1 MVEKICSFILS
12 KMRKKMPEI
21 TDEQGEVILY
31 GLQLLVGEA
40 PKMILLFGISFIL
53 GFGLEMVFA
62 YFAIMPYRA
71 VSGGF
76 HLHTHLGCIIGSAI
90 FYYGDVLISK
100 FLVLG
105 SVEKYILV
113 ALSLIFGI
121 LMVSMYAP
129 ADTENVPIISKKERK
144 TKKILSYITLIL
156 TLVVAIIIPNQ
167 VYSNILIIG
176 TIIQSMSITRIAYKL
191 TNNKYGHEEF
201 AKQAQN

>member
-12 KMRKKMPEI
+12 EMRKKMPEI

-121 LMVSMYAP
+121 LMVSMYAT
-129 ADTENVPIISKKERK
+129 ADNENVPIISKKERK

-156 TLVVAIIIPNQ
+156 TLVVALIIPNQ

>member
-1 MVEKICSFILS
+1 
-12 KMRKKMPEI
+12 MRKKMPEI

-156 TLVVAIIIPNQ
+156 TLVVALIIPNQ

-191 TNNKYGHEEF
+191 TNNKYGHEVYAE
-201 AKQAQN
+201 QSQN

>member
-1 MVEKICSFILS
+1 MIEKICSFILS

-156 TLVVAIIIPNQ
+156 TLVVALIIPNQ

-191 TNNKYGHEEF
+191 TNNKYGHEVYAE
-201 AKQAQN
+201 QSQN

>member
-1 MVEKICSFILS
+1 MIEKICSFILS

-156 TLVVAIIIPNQ
+156 TLVVALIIPNQ

-176 TIIQSMSITRIAYKL
+176 TIIQSMSITSIAYKL
-191 TNNKYGHEEF
+191 TKNKFGYREYI
-201 AKQAQN
+201 KQSQN

>member
-100 FLVLG
+100 FLVLD

-129 ADTENVPIISKKERK
+129 ADTENVPIISKKERRN
-144 TKKILSYITLIL
+144 KKILSYITLVI
-156 TLVVAIIIPNQ
+156 TLFAALIIQNQ

-191 TNNKYGHEEF
+191 TNNKYGHEVYAE
-201 AKQAQN
+201 QSQN

>member
-1 MVEKICSFILS
+1 
-12 KMRKKMPEI
+12 MRKKMPEI

-156 TLVVAIIIPNQ
+156 TLVVALIIPNQ

-176 TIIQSMSITRIAYKL
+176 SIIQSMTITRIAYKL
-191 TNNKYGHEEF
+191 TNNKYGHEVYAE
-201 AKQAQN
+201 QSQN

>member
-12 KMRKKMPEI
+12 EMRKKMPEI

-156 TLVVAIIIPNQ
+156 TLVVALIIPNQ

>member
-1 MVEKICSFILS
+1 MVEKFCNYILC
-12 KMRKKMPEI
+12 KMKKKMPEI
-21 TDEQGEVILY
+21 TEEQGEAIVY

-40 PKMILLFGISFIL
+40 PKMILLFVISFIC

-62 YFAIMPYRA
+62 YFAIMPYRTF
-71 VSGGF
+71 SGGF

-100 FLVLG
+100 FLVHD

-156 TLVVAIIIPNQ
+156 TLVVALIIPNQ

>member
-156 TLVVAIIIPNQ
+156 TLVVALIIPNQ

-176 TIIQSMSITRIAYKL
+176 TIIQSMSITGIAYKL
-191 TNNKYGHEEF
+191 TKNKFGYREYI
-201 AKQAQN
+201 KQSQN

>member
-100 FLVLG
+100 FLVLD

-156 TLVVAIIIPNQ
+156 TLVVALIIPNQ

>member
-1 MVEKICSFILS
+1 
-12 KMRKKMPEI
+12 MRKKMPEI

-156 TLVVAIIIPNQ
+156 ILVVALIIPNQ

>member
-156 TLVVAIIIPNQ
+156 TLVVALIIPNQ

-176 TIIQSMSITRIAYKL
+176 TIIQSMSITSIAYKL
-191 TNNKYGHEEF
+191 TKNKFGYREYI
-201 AKQAQN
+201 KQSQN

>member
-144 TKKILSYITLIL
+144 AKKILSYITLIL
-156 TLVVAIIIPNQ
+156 TLVVALIIPNQ

>member
-1 MVEKICSFILS
+1 MIEKICSFILS

-156 TLVVAIIIPNQ
+156 TLVVALIIPNQ

>member
-1 MVEKICSFILS
+1 
-12 KMRKKMPEI
+12 MPEI
-21 TDEQGEVILY
+21 TDEQGEIILY
-31 GLQLLVGEA
+31 GLQLIIGEV
-40 PKMILLFGISFIL
+40 PKMILLFGISFIC

-71 VSGGF
+71 ASGGF
-76 HLHTHLGCIIGSAI
+76 HLHTHLGCIIGSAV
-90 FYYGDVLISK
+90 FYYGNVLISK

-105 SVEKYILV
+105 SIEKYILV

-156 TLVVAIIIPNQ
+156 TLMVAVIIPNQ

-176 TIIQSMSITRIAYKL
+176 TIVQTMSITRIAYKL
-191 TNNKYGHEEF
+191 TNNKYGHEEY
-201 AKQAQN
+201 AKQTEN

>member
-62 YFAIMPYRA
+62 YFAIMPYRTF
-71 VSGGF
+71 SGGF

-156 TLVVAIIIPNQ
+156 TLVVALIIPNQ

-176 TIIQSMSITRIAYKL
+176 TIIQSMSITGIAYKL
-191 TNNKYGHEEF
+191 TKNKFGYREYI
-201 AKQAQN
+201 KQSQN

>member
-1 MVEKICSFILS
+1 
-12 KMRKKMPEI
+12 MRKKMPEI

-156 TLVVAIIIPNQ
+156 TLVVALIIPNQ

>member
-62 YFAIMPYRA
+62 YFEIMPYRTF
-71 VSGGF
+71 SGGF

-100 FLVLG
+100 FLVHD

-156 TLVVAIIIPNQ
+156 TLVVALIIPNQ

>member
-1 MVEKICSFILS
+1 MIEKICSFILS

-21 TDEQGEVILY
+21 TDEQGEAILY

-100 FLVLG
+100 FLVLD

-129 ADTENVPIISKKERK
+129 ADTENVPIISKKERRN
-144 TKKILSYITLIL
+144 KKILSYITLVI
-156 TLVVAIIIPNQ
+156 TLFAALIIQNQ

-191 TNNKYGHEEF
+191 TNNKYGHEVYAE
-201 AKQAQN
+201 QSQN